1 MREVEITVHQGGR
14 QFVTSVI
21 ENSRTRQRKNHMRR
35 SLIACLVA
43 ACLTPCVQAEE
54 NVPRGVATADGLTVK
69 EQQVLDVNKDEFRL
83 TVIEL
88 LVSENE
94 RFTQLVIETHGDYG
108 WAIANGRDEERVTA
122 MRLNPDGRTRL
133 VRIPVLVDRVSHRGS
148 GSDLVKTVVAS
159 GSVVREVPQGKDLT
173 ATLALTAKNGVY
185 PADELLVI
193 GTLDGQELTL
203 IVGNKPKQL
212 EER

>member
-1 MREVEITVHQGGR
+1 
-14 QFVTSVI
+14 
-21 ENSRTRQRKNHMRR
+21 MRR

-108 WAIANGRDEERVTA
+108 WAIANGRDEVRVTA

-185 PADELLVI
+185 PADEPLVI